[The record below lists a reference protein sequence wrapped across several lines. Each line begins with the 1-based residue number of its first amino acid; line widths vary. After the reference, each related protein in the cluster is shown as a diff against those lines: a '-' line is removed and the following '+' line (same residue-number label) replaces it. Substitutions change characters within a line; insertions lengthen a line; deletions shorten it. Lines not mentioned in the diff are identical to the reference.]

1 MEQPSLG
8 PYILTFFVVFLVV
21 GLTVYVGDRRF
32 RRADQR
38 MREAMQLSRSSDRAE
53 DLISEVQRRS
63 EPLSPDDARRQAGQV
78 RRLVRSVSER
88 LAGEGFGNWLALRLR
103 RADLRLQVAEFVLA
117 TGGLALI
124 GVVLGWLVNR
134 PFLSFTLAVAGLV
147 GPFLFLSHRLAQ
159 RRRAL
164 ESQLADALAL
174 ISNSLRSGYSFLQAM
189 DLVSKE
195 MPPPISREFAQV
207 LRETR
212 VNIPVET
219 ALENLVRRAR
229 SKDLDLAVTA
239 ILTQRQ
245 IGGNLSEV
253 LDNITTTIR
262 ERFRIAAEIRT
273 LTASGRLS
281 GWVVA
286 GVPAA
291 LVVLVSSVN
300 PDFMRPLFTHPIG
313 WAALAIG
320 SVMQLTGLFFISR
333 ITSVKF

>member
-1 MEQPSLG
+1 MSDISPG
-8 PYILTFFVVFLVV
+8 PYLLTFAAVFLVT
-21 GLTVYVGDRRF
+21 GLAVYIGDRRF
-32 RRADQR
+32 RQADIR
-38 MREAMQLSRSSDRAE
+38 MREAMKLARNSDRAE
-53 DLISEVQRRS
+53 DLIAEVQRRS
-63 EPLSPDDARRQAGQV
+63 EALSAREARAKAGQV
-78 RRLVRSVSER
+78 RRLVRLVSER

-103 RADLRLQVAEFVLA
+103 RADLRLQVAEFALA
-117 TGGLALI
+117 TSALAVL
-124 GVVLGWLVNR
+124 GFVLGWLVDR
-134 PFLSFTLAVAGLV
+134 PFLSFSLGIAGLF
-147 GPFLFLSHRLAQ
+147 GPFIYLTHRLSQ
-159 RRRAL
+159 RQRAL
-164 ESQLADALAL
+164 EGQLADAFSL

-195 MPPPISREFAQV
+195 MPAPISREFEQV

-253 LDNITTTIR
+253 LDHITSTIR

-286 GVPAA
+286 GVPTA

-300 PDFMRPLFTHPIG
+300 PEFMKPLFTHPIG
-313 WAALAIG
+313 WAALTVG
-320 SVMQLTGLFFISR
+320 LVMQIIGLFFISR
-333 ITSVKF
+333 ITTVKF